1 MHVIQAHHLKKS
13 KEFRSWQPLQGYQMR
28 YVYFLNPAARERLTV
43 PILPFSKIEEMGAS
57 MYRGQVRVKEQE
69 LGNHSNLGG
78 VTPTH
83 PLQITS

>member
-57 MYRGQVRVKEQE
+57 MYRGQARGKDQE
-69 LGNHSNLGG
+69 SANPVDLGG
-78 VTPTH
+78 ETPT
-83 PLQITS
+83 PTLQITS